1 MQLPDKKEPS
11 FHYLAAGASAIFLL
25 SAWGASFSRTC
36 QSDGCIGIV
45 FPVGAAFIALLIQLL
60 VLIPFHCFMRRK
72 LRLSFG
78 AIAVAW
84 AGGSIAAFI
93 IPLLF
98 AKL

>member
-1 MQLPDKKEPS
+1 VQIPDQKQPS
-11 FHYLAAGASAIFLL
+11 FHYLAAGLAVIFLL

-45 FPVGAAFIALLIQLL
+45 FPVGAALIALLIQLL
-60 VLIPFHCFMRRK
+60 ALMPFHCFKRHK
-72 LRLSFG
+72 LRLPFG
-78 AIAVAW
+78 AMAAVW
-84 AGGSIAAFI
+84 AGSSLAAFV